1 MANSSDL
8 SIYQGDDWSAS
19 VAVTYQDGSIADLT
33 GYTAQAQI
41 RTATADQQ
49 PQVTVEMQTAIELP
63 NTVTL
68 YIPHDQTTL
77 LTGAVYYWDLQL
89 TSSTNQIVTILA
101 GKVKVTYE
109 ITREPGMRARLVRRS
124 A

>member
-1 MANSSDL
+1 MPGQSDL
-8 SIYQGDDWSAS
+8 AIYQGDDWSAQ
-19 VAVTYQDGSIADLT
+19 VTVTYQDQTAADLT

-49 PQVTVEMQTAIELP
+49 PVVSAEITTSIAGNI
-63 NTVTL
+63 VTL
-68 YIPHDQTTL
+68 SLTHDQTQQ

-89 TSSTNQIVTILA
+89 TSAAGDITTILA

-109 ITREPGMRARLVRRS
+109 ITREGTAARMRRIA
-124 A
+124 